1 MWVFIVLILSG
12 IVLVLVFK
20 NDSGNNT
27 VKRRQRPASYEK
39 EVEKRTSLPRKINI
53 DTYHE
58 SNKIIG
64 SIQQEYIR
72 KYHEYEGPVYY
83 VDPSEMDNYLM
94 RFSVALWN
102 SELDVDKIV
111 VGATLENLISQC
123 ETQFKIWADKLNK
136 KNSPEGIKKRLQANR
151 KYLSTNKLKLRE
163 LDTAATHKQH
173 DALLRKM
180 QLRYNEIVAS
190 GNTLK
195 TDQLQELQELGLN
208 TEAIDCSK
216 LGIPDM
222 TFEVKGL
229 YYRSA
234 QAQLEATLLEVG
246 DNLLLE
252 EDPDNEADASA
263 VKVLTLSGEF
273 IGYVDKE
280 HCVSVGAL
288 INLIDSCTVIKKTN
302 HQIPYITAKVSFKE

>member
-1 MWVFIVLILSG
+1 
-12 IVLVLVFK
+12 
-20 NDSGNNT
+20 
-27 VKRRQRPASYEK
+27 
-39 EVEKRTSLPRKINI
+39 
-53 DTYHE
+53 
-58 SNKIIG
+58 
-64 SIQQEYIR
+64 
-72 KYHEYEGPVYY
+72 
-83 VDPSEMDNYLM
+83 
-94 RFSVALWN
+94 
-102 SELDVDKIV
+102 
-111 VGATLENLISQC
+111 
-123 ETQFKIWADKLNK
+123 
-136 KNSPEGIKKRLQANR
+136 
-151 KYLSTNKLKLRE
+151 
-163 LDTAATHKQH
+163 
-173 DALLRKM
+173 M